1 MVYPDKK
8 ATADSVDA
16 PSAPQPKAPKDPQ
29 RLLSDGD
36 ASDAALT
43 VSPGRLL
50 PYLPARQLTAPQ
62 VRQQLQQADTEVSRQ
77 LLAQLVS
84 LAPWDE
90 LWTFITP
97 DELKTQLPHL
107 DLPQGLKSAWQAWFE
122 GHRRSA
128 SETLDA

>member
-16 PSAPQPKAPKDPQ
+16 PSAPKSKAPEDAQ
-29 RLLSDGD
+29 RLLSEGDG
-36 ASDAALT
+36 SGAALT
-43 VSPGRLL
+43 LSPGRPL
-50 PYLPARQLTAPQ
+50 PYLPTQQLTAEQ
-62 VRQQLQQADTEVSRQ
+62 VRQQLQQADTKIAYP

-97 DELKTQLPHL
+97 DELEPQLPHL
-107 DLPQGLKSAWQAWFE
+107 ELPNGLRDAWRTWFE
-122 GHRRSA
+122 GRRAPSTDTPEA
-128 SETLDA
+128 